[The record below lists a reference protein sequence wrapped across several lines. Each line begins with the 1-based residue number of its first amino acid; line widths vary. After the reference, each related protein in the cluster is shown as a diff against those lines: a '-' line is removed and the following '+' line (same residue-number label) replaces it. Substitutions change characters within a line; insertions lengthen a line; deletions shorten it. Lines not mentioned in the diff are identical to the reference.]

1 MGGGPTIVK
10 PDTRLRVA
18 PNERRADPLG
28 DRPFA
33 LPHRSRRARSG
44 STASY
49 SVFLRSS
56 RHGSTKLSLAKP
68 PRASV
73 AAASDRNFW
82 GLYLGSPHAAHAHSI
97 WRVLHVSTR
106 SGPRRG
112 LAGIIGRVRGARSPG
127 PDVRG
132 LRGALTFR
140 REPAGRTGARHPDHR
155 TRGQWTATSWNCSP
169 SAESSLRCTGSRR
182 PRPSGPD
189 CAEFRSSSC

>member
-1 MGGGPTIVK
+1 MLSLSGPSVRGLR
-10 PDTRLRVA
+10 PRLDQ
-18 PNERRADPLG
+18 RRW
-28 DRPFA
+28 
-33 LPHRSRRARSG
+33 RAG

-56 RHGSTKLSLAKP
+56 WHSSTKLSIAIP

-73 AAASDRNFW
+73 AAASDRSFW
-82 GLYLGSPHAAHAHSI
+82 GRCSGSPHAAHAHSI